1 MILRGSISLGD
12 VLSGLVGVLVHGLTD
27 LEGRAVLVQMA
38 VDYMIVLAH
47 RLMGVFIVGKYI
59 FNVNLLLSIN

>member
-1 MILRGSISLGD
+1 MIFRGIISLGN

-27 LEGRAVLVQMA
+27 LEGRAVLVQVA

-47 RLMGVFIVGKYI
+47 RLMDVFIVRKYI